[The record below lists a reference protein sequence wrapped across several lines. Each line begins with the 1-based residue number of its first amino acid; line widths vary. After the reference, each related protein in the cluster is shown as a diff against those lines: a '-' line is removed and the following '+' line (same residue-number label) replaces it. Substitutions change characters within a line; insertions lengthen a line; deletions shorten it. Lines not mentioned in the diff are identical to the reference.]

1 MNTTVTMPAKTVR
14 LIPMDLYADL
24 ARLALHTLEVRKRNR
39 NYRGEKTGR
48 ELQAEL
54 NDSEDRLRRTAEAA
68 IALKNT
74 TPALFDAEDPPPKSM
89 DCECSDMKSAMLK
102 AAKLLDSYGSEVG
115 RNRDA
120 WKARLILV
128 QYLEDEDFEQKQP
141 SDPLPTK
148 QQVREYLEVML
159 QGVRMRQDVFEFTK
173 PEDQVEAWEDAESIG
188 HVIDLL
194 DAALGDKDS
203 HESDGGA
210 P

>member
-1 MNTTVTMPAKTVR
+1 MP
-14 LIPMDLYADL
+14 
-24 ARLALHTLEVRKRNR
+24 
-39 NYRGEKTGR
+39 G
-48 ELQAEL
+48 
-54 NDSEDRLRRTAEAA
+54 
-68 IALKNT
+68 
-74 TPALFDAEDPPPKSM
+74 
-89 DCECSDMKSAMLK
+89 
-102 AAKLLDSYGSEVG
+102 GSEVG

-194 DAALGDKDS
+194 DAALGDLRGLVLRGFFV
-203 HESDGGA
+203 GGA
-210 P
+210 AELEELGPDHDRCPPCTTRAGAQYGPA